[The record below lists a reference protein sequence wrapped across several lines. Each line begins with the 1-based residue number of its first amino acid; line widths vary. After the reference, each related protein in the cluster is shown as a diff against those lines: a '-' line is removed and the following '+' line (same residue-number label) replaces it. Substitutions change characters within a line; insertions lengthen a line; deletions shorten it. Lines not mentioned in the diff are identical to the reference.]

1 MIKTLHAFVTGTVQ
15 GVFIRANTKNEAGKL
30 GLTGWVKNLPNGKVE
45 VEASGEEKKLKK
57 LLKFLQNNPGR
68 SRVENVEYEYAEEQ
82 LPYDS
87 FEIKY

>member
-15 GVFIRANTKNEAGKL
+15 GVFFRANTKNEAGKL

-57 LLKFLQNNPGR
+57 LLKFLQNNP
-68 SRVENVEYEYAEEQ
+68 AEAG
-82 LPYDS
+82 L
-87 FEIKY
+87 KM